1 MRVWLIFIFVL
12 VGTFMIDQGIKTWA
26 VATAYDMVQ
35 ATQHSAQAVTEPS
48 LVGTTLVK
56 GKCIDLELHFN
67 KGVAFSM
74 FSFLGPYMK
83 WLQGGLVLLLFFI
96 MLKENYLKR
105 FAFPAGLL
113 MGGALGNIYDRFH
126 HIGVVDYVAW
136 HCGFNFAVFNY
147 ADVMIDLAFVIILV
161 MIYFFPEK
169 TESA

>member
-12 VGTFMIDQGIKTWA
+12 AGTFMIDQGIKTWA
-26 VATAYDMVQ
+26 VTTAHEMVDVGH
-35 ATQHSAQAVTEPS
+35 APGTSVEPL
-48 LVGTTLVK
+48 LVGTTLVP

-74 FSFLGPYMK
+74 FAFLGPYMK
-83 WLQGGLVLLLFFI
+83 WLQGGLVLVLFFI

-105 FAFPAGLL
+105 YAFPAGLL
-113 MGGALGNIYDRFH
+113 MGGALGNIYDRFQ

-147 ADVMIDLAFVIILV
+147 ADVMIDLAFVIIIM
-161 MIYFFPEK
+161 MIYVFPEK
-169 TESA
+169 TES